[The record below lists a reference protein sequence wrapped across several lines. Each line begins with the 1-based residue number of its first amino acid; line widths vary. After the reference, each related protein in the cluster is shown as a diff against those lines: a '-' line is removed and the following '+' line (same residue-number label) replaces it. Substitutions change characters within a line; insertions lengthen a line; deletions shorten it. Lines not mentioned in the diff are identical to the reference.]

1 LDFKRLKGALVPKL
15 RQNPITGE
23 WVVIAPERAKRP
35 DDYILPK
42 PQPKKKTLEFCN
54 FCPGGEAYQ
63 TQIQGAGTKHI
74 YVVDNKYPAF
84 VPEETIVLDAGKIYY
99 SQKSVGGHEVISFL
113 DHDKDLEELP
123 IAYIDELFEVY
134 QKRIEFYKENP
145 SIEYAM
151 PIHNHGAEAG
161 ESIEHPH
168 SQLFASSV
176 IPNVILR
183 ELFGSQKFYQKNK
196 KCIFCEIIKEEKK
209 NGQRLVFED
218 ENFIVFC
225 AYAARVPFEMWIL
238 PKKHD
243 ERFENLANEKRFQLA
258 KVFQVVLRKLYK
270 GLNDPPYNFYLHT
283 APLKENHH
291 GAYFHWHFEIV
302 PRLTRFGGFEFG
314 SGIIIDVVSPEKS
327 AEFLRKVKA

>member
-1 LDFKRLKGALVPKL
+1 MPKL

-42 PQPKKKTLEFCN
+42 PVPKKKTLEFCN
-54 FCPGGEAYQ
+54 FCPSGEAFNQ
-63 TQIQGAGTKHI
+63 QIPGAGTKHV

-84 VPEETIVLDAGKIYY
+84 VPEEAITLDAGKIYY
-99 SQKSVGGHEVISFL
+99 SQKSIGGHEVITFI

-123 IAYIDELFEVY
+123 ASHLDELLEVY
-134 QKRIEFYKENP
+134 QKRINYYKENP

-168 SQLFASSV
+168 SQLFASCV
-176 IPNVILR
+176 LPNVIFR
-183 ELFGSQKFYQKNK
+183 ELQGTQKFYKDEK
-196 KCIFCEIIKEEKK
+196 KCIFCEIIKEEKRIK
-209 NGQRLVFED
+209 ERIVLENED
-218 ENFIVFC
+218 FIVFT
-225 AYAARVPFEMWIL
+225 AYASRVPFEMWIL
-238 PKKHD
+238 PKKHQD
-243 ERFENLANEKRFQLA
+243 RFEEIKNNERKELAEIFQII
-258 KVFQVVLRKLYK
+258 LRKLYN

-283 APLKENHH
+283 SPLKENHY
-291 GAYFHWHFEIV
+291 GLYYHWHIEVV

-314 SGIIIDVVSPEKS
+314 SGMIIDVVSPEKS